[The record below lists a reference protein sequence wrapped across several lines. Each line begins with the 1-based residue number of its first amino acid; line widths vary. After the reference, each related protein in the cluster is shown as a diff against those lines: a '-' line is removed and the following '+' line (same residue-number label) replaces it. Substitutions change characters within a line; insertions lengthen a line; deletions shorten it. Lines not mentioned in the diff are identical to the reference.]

1 MRCRKCNHIYKP
13 AKKNRSCPQCGYE
26 LPSDKARRLAQ
37 ASVRRVK
44 IENRI
49 AIAVL
54 IACPVIG
61 IAALVT
67 GQLLILGGLLAVV
80 VGLYLTFFGVFGY
93 FGNLSNG
100 GLARGLCIGFGL
112 PVLAGGIVSWIWALN
127 GGPVPPF
134 PPPYLRARERP
145 LSIRDFEPFVP
156 FVIMAGVVGVSFLI
170 DRGLFKLEVGR
181 RRQSQELGQVFALP
195 RMATVVCITSLL
207 VVVPM
212 CLILTIAGFDEAR
225 TGVEPHLGPALF
237 LTLSPVTL
245 FAYVM
250 LRHSYGHVVLA
261 DDAVI
266 LRRLGSREKCMAYGN
281 IANVKDSLGLVLRGC
296 DGTLRIP
303 RNVQGR
309 PQLYQAILQRSQ
321 IHRDEPLPSFP
332 YRLAVTRWAK
342 WFGVI
347 GTLILLGVWLG
358 VGVGLW
364 TALVLNAS
372 SPEAASSNKVVAL
385 LMFGLAG
392 LIFIPATIAFVV
404 GSFQVKQPIELI
416 FTANEVR
423 FRLPFKAWQAWPA
436 SDLERIYLEP
446 VQAHLRHGSRI
457 TLYVLVLQFANG
469 PPLRIGLDRARQ
481 FSSSPERLH
490 GILSRLYCLDA

>member
-1 MRCRKCNHIYKP
+1 MRCRKCNHVYKP
-13 AKKNRSCPQCGYE
+13 TRKDRSCPQCGYE
-26 LPSDKARRLAQ
+26 LPSDKAQRLAQ

-44 IENRI
+44 IENRV
-49 AIAVL
+49 AIAFM
-54 IACPVIG
+54 IACPIIG

-67 GQLLILGGLLAVV
+67 GQLLILGGLLAVIC
-80 VGLYLTFFGVFGY
+80 GLYLTLFGIFGY
-93 FGNLSNG
+93 FGNLPNG
-100 GLARGLCIGFGL
+100 WLARSLCICFGL
-112 PVLAGGIVSWIWALN
+112 PILAGGIGCWVWALS

-134 PPPYLRARERP
+134 PPPYFRRRERP
-145 LSIRDFEPFVP
+145 LSIRDFEPLVP
-156 FVIMAGVVGVSFLI
+156 FVVAAGIIGGSVLI
-170 DRGLFKLEVGR
+170 DRRLINLETGR
-181 RRQSQELGQVFALP
+181 RRWSQELGQVFALP
-195 RMATVVCITSLL
+195 RMATVVCIASLL

-245 FAYVM
+245 FAYAM

-266 LRRLGSREKCMAYGN
+266 LRCLGSRQRRMAYRD
-281 IANVKDSLGLVLRGC
+281 IVTVKLGVNLVLKGR

-321 IHRDEPLPSFP
+321 IHRDEPLSSFP

-347 GTLILLGVWLG
+347 GTLILLGIWLG
-358 VGVGLW
+358 IGVGLW
-364 TALVLNAS
+364 KMLVLDAP
-372 SPEAASSNKVVAL
+372 SPGVASSNKAAVW

-392 LIFIPATIAFVV
+392 LIFIPAIIAFVV

-416 FTANEVR
+416 FTADEVR
-423 FRLPFKAWQAWPA
+423 FRLPFKTWQAWPA

-446 VQAHLRHGSRI
+446 VQAHLRHGSRV